1 MFTHKIAPLE
11 NEQIQTLATIAWNWT
26 FWGLY
31 KALWGPFLSLESS
44 SSRKAHHCPHTEHA
58 QLACLGNRLFWVVSN
73 FPHSTWSMPGSVM
86 LYVLTVGHCFVP
98 SYPFLKMH
106 HILFSILLLMVSIL
120 QNLLE
125 LLSCTFCMSFV
136 CLLACSHLDAS
147 GWFQTLH
154 PQSWN

>member
-73 FPHSTWSMPGSVM
+73 FPHSTWSMPGSAM
-86 LYVLTVGHCFVP
+86 LYVLTVAHCFVP

-136 CLLACSHLDAS
+136 CLLACSHLGAS